1 MRLDNVGV
9 TAHNPGATG
18 DRRVEVDA
26 KGRFIQRRGKMQVA
40 RAFEKRIWEGKC
52 RPVAEGG
59 EEEEEERE
67 AYLLLL
73 LLLLRVRSQRD
84 PR

>member
-40 RAFEKRIWEGKC
+40 RAFEKRIWEEKC
-52 RPVAEGG
+52 RPVAEG
-59 EEEEEERE
+59 EEEEEEGE
-67 AYLLLL
+67 AYLLL